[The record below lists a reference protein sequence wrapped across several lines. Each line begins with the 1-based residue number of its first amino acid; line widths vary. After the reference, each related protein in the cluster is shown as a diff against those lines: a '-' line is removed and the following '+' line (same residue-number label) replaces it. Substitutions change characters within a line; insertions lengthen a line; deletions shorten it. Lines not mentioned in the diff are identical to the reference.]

1 MADILNK
8 IHKYEILKSDINT
21 IIINL
26 NNTVND
32 LENIRPN
39 LKNIYNINE
48 DITPIVS
55 NVEKVKN
62 KISETS
68 NYLKNTIIPSI
79 NNTIRK
85 LTNDLENEKG
95 GL

>member
-39 LKNIYNINE
+39 LKIF
-48 DITPIVS
+48 T
-55 NVEKVKN
+55 
-62 KISETS
+62 T
-68 NYLKNTIIPSI
+68 
-79 NNTIRK
+79 
-85 LTNDLENEKG
+85 
-95 GL
+95 